1 MHTNGI
7 IAPFRYGINCMQKL
21 RNCVP
26 KRGHFGFNLKLTY
39 FEMKLNVGEFQR
51 SNARNLKRA

>member
-51 SNARNLKRA
+51 SNA